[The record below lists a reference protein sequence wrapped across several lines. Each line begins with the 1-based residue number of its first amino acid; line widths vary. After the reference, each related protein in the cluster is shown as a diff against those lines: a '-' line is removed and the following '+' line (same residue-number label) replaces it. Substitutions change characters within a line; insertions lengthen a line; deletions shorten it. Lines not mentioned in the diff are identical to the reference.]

1 MTYNTKV
8 YREQG
13 GATMV
18 VASGGSLRFE
28 AGSTMELATGVTIK
42 GLGANLPGNLA
53 SGHMD
58 LGPHLFHARE
68 VASGETFA
76 SGSTAPTAFFYGQLG
91 PDTTPVLNLTSSGDQ
106 SWYLSW
112 ASAIVDAIK
121 LDPIAVPTDFSSAAG
136 LTIELNGENIGSAT
150 AADAAMGFDI
160 RCWAGVGDTE
170 MGATH
175 PNFTTAPTW
184 KGITLSSADVA
195 AGDVLNVTLV
205 PSAHA
210 GRALRLYGARAR
222 YARTS

>member
-1 MTYNTKV
+1 MASSEYVTKI
-8 YREQG
+8 YREPG
-13 GATMV
+13 GSTMV
-18 VASGGSLRFE
+18 FASGGTLRFE
-28 AGSTMELATGVTIK
+28 TGAVISGLAGA
-42 GLGANLPGNLA
+42 LPGNLA
-53 SGHMD
+53 SGHLD
-58 LGPHLFHARE
+58 LSPHLFHARE
-68 VASGETFA
+68 IASGETFT

-121 LDPIAVPTDFSSAAG
+121 LDPIAVPSDLSTAGG
-136 LTIELNGENIGSAT
+136 LTIELNGECVGSAT

-175 PNFTTAPTW
+175 PNFTTAPSW

-195 AGDVLNVTLV
+195 PGDVLNVTLL

-210 GRALRLYGARAR
+210 GRSLRLYGARAR
-222 YARTS
+222 YARSS